1 MLIGAIYAM
10 GRQRNAP
17 TQRAMVSSVLTVIPA
32 AMLVIAGVSLW
43 ARAGGGL
50 YWVAAAVAVGFVST
64 SANAWVVLVE
74 IKR

>member
-10 GRQRNAP
+10 MRQRDAP
-17 TQRAMVSSVLTVIPA
+17 TQKAMVSSLLLVLPA
-32 AMLVIAGVSLW
+32 VLLIVAGVSLC
-43 ARAGGGL
+43 AEAGGGL